1 MAPTRLRRALTPT
14 AEKILFAVLVAAYVA
29 PFWTFRYIPTED
41 GPPHLANA
49 NIIRHYH
56 DADAHRIREYYTVNV
71 RVPTNVGYHYAL
83 AALLY
88 LLRPQLAQRVILS
101 LIVIFFAVAFRRL
114 IAAMTGRPEPAA
126 ALVLPFIVGQ
136 PFQMGFFGSTL
147 SLAVAVAALA
157 YYWPRRGDLRIRD
170 VVVLNAAAA
179 LAFWTH
185 LLGWAI
191 LVGGLVFFAYV
202 EALWVTA
209 SPGPR
214 PARPWY
220 ARRLALPALLGP
232 ALALGLGYY
241 FSQPRLSAVT
251 HQTPQ
256 WLWEK
261 FSRCSVLIS
270 FNDFQ
275 RWAAFGTARL
285 LGLAALVV
293 IVAKSWPW
301 RRRPGVTPAW
311 RLTDALWG
319 GAAALAAAAYVL
331 APEST
336 PFQGSWINIRLLL
349 VMYVAVAAFVAGAR
363 VGWLRR
369 VMYVVAPAVALV
381 HLAGILAGYTDGS
394 RRLREF
400 MRAKMVI
407 PAGATILPLVNQ
419 TPPRGSRVNYMKHAA
434 AYFTLGTN
442 AVDLTNYEARY
453 VYFPVRWRAGHL
465 PVNLIKIKRST
476 PIYDVL
482 GKAPVVDYVL
492 LSGIEKQLGPL
503 STFLTDYDLI
513 YFHGETSVYRRRP
526 PP

>member
-1 MAPTRLRRALTPT
+1 MLRTRLRETLAPT
-14 AEKILFAVLVAAYVA
+14 AEKIVFAVLVAAYVA

-49 NIIRHYH
+49 NIIRHYD
-56 DADAHRIREYYTVNV
+56 DAGAYRIREYYTVNV

-88 LLRPQLAQRVILS
+88 VFPPYPAQRVLLS
-101 LIVIFFAVAFRRL
+101 FIVIFFAVAFRRL
-114 IAAMTGRPEPAA
+114 VATVAGRPEPAA
-126 ALVLPFIVGQ
+126 WLVLPFIVGQ

-147 SLAVAVAALA
+147 SLALAAATLA
-157 YYWPRRGDLRIRD
+157 YYWRRRD
-170 VVVLNAAAA
+170 ALGPGQVVVLNAAAA
-179 LAFWTH
+179 LAFWVH
-185 LLGWAI
+185 LLGWAV
-191 LVGGLVFFAYV
+191 LVAGTAYLAYV
-202 EALWVTA
+202 ETLWVTA
-209 SPGPR
+209 SRGPR
-214 PARPWY
+214 PARSWY
-220 ARRLALPALLGP
+220 ARRLAVPFFLAP

-241 FSQPRLSAVT
+241 FTQPHLGTVI

-275 RWAAFGTARL
+275 RWAAFATARL
-285 LGLAALVV
+285 LGLTALLIV
-293 IVAKSWPW
+293 IAKSWPW

-311 RLTDALWG
+311 RLTDALGG
-319 GAAALAAAAYVL
+319 GAAAAAAAAYAL

-349 VMYVAVAAFVAGAR
+349 VMYVAVVAFVAGAR

-369 VMYVVAPAVALV
+369 AMYVVAPAVALV
-381 HLAGILAGYTDGS
+381 HLAGIIAGYTDGS
-394 RRLREF
+394 RRVREF
-400 MRAKMVI
+400 LRAKMVI
-407 PAGATILPLVNQ
+407 QAGATILPVVNQ

-465 PVNLIKIKRST
+465 PINLIKIKRST
-476 PIYDVL
+476 PVYDVL

-492 LSGIEKQLGPL
+492 LYGIEKQLGPL

-513 YFHGETSVYRRRP
+513 FFHGETSVYRRRP
-526 PP
+526 PS